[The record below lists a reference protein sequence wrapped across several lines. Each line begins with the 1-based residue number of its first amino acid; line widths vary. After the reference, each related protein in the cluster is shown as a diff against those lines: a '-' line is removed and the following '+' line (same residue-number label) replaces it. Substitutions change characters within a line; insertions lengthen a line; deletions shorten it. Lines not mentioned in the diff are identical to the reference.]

1 MVGIRF
7 LLLCSHSNDH
17 VVREEALS
25 DCECRV
31 KTPRDIH
38 VYAGRES
45 ETQTQRD
52 RDKDR
57 KRKKESQRQ
66 IDR

>member
-7 LLLCSHSNDH
+7 LLLGSHSNDH

-45 ETQTQRD
+45 ETQTQRE
-52 RDKDR
+52 R
-57 KRKKESQRQ
+57 
-66 IDR
+66 